1 MDIMFII
8 FNLLLCL
15 NVCPWAVCKFFC
27 TYCCTRREKEND
39 EKTILEIN
47 LQCQKEE
54 WDNKYLE
61 KNGEKYSVY
70 NNRSL
75 CICTSIE
82 INTDITPDHIRYDS
96 GKWVIWHN
104 VKHSVLIGIFDSCH
118 YLLSISEIVNWH
130 FCSIWP
136 IFIQIV
142 WLIALTSSHF
152 IFLALVKNIVGS
164 YINTVCYCAWNLMY
178 VRLCKRLISDINK
191 WNS

>member
-1 MDIMFII
+1 M
-8 FNLLLCL
+8 
-15 NVCPWAVCKFFC
+15 
-27 TYCCTRREKEND
+27 
-39 EKTILEIN
+39 
-47 LQCQKEE
+47 
-54 WDNKYLE
+54 E
-61 KNGEKYSVY
+61 KNTVCITIVHCVFVLQLKKKTDTRVGETF
-70 NNRSL
+70 L
-75 CICTSIE
+75 TLL
-82 INTDITPDHIRYDS
+82 ITPDHIRYDS

-164 YINTVCYCAWNLMY
+164 YINIVCYCAWNLMY

-191 WNS
+191 WNW